1 MRKIYPVG
9 QREQDKLD
17 KITSFRFTEEQ
28 YKAILDDLA
37 ALSSAI
43 QTDAENLDEY
53 KQQLRE
59 HVITDLASITTLNV
73 SGLSTLANT
82 IVNDLTAN
90 DITAETLTA
99 DRITALIEATISTA
113 AIETLASQTATINDL
128 SATDAEITNLTVDN
142 LNASSVTL
150 ESYDANSANIDTL
163 SSADATVTQANID
176 SATIDDATVG
186 TADISSATIS
196 DLESTNIDVS
206 KARLQRIINEFTNH
220 NDEEF
225 NKQTID
231 IVDVSADNDFWIIL
245 PKFKNGT
252 YYLIASDLTNGLE
265 WSMEIENSIKNISF
279 TWSISDVYPWLKD
292 VEIVHD
298 QSDDTQYIQIHG
310 NTNGLQISLYHRCD
324 DFNNTIVPQI
334 YATKQIEGT
343 KKFEF
348 TKASGRWMPNPIFA
362 GELNV
367 ETLEVETIEFDKVT
381 INKEIILPTAYDQYG
396 DPIGH
401 TAGSPGQYISNVED
415 EYGNHGLKWETPS
428 DKVARNDEKLITS
441 DAVSEYDGSID
452 NPDYDEDDPTSPEK
466 LYPITH
472 LGDDTVVHGDA
483 EIEGELKT
491 PNLQVSGETYSELD
505 ISSGLFIGIPPEDI
519 SDAWLVKAVLN
530 GVTTWYEIINNSHG
544 YAYLTEIDTADY
556 FDIIFNV
563 TVTSQFGPWATCS
576 YNNMENLLMVMK
588 PWTSGEPQEFAK
600 FIIMSSD
607 DGPKWKDPK
616 LENVEASLSNITQ
629 IADDGV
635 GGSALEYYIA
645 KKTIA
650 GGFNNYRI
658 KQFEG
663 VIKADPLLAENSDA
677 ELEHGKP
684 LIYNKLRAAAET
696 SDELEIDKLTADD
709 LVADEVYTR
718 DLHVT
723 GHAYINDTV
732 EEEVVGNY
740 LTLRADNSSAMTT
753 NETSGILINNT
764 DGNGNI
770 VALVSDKDGTARVG
784 DVTGTRTTYPSLY
797 LSDNKY
803 YTDASY
809 QTEVTP
815 QGSMVSWDSKEELD
829 DGAIHWTNAVFV
841 VISSTLTDLQPL
853 LTRDE
858 EVNLNDKGILLF
870 DKDDHRAETL
880 PLPDTDEQTLEAHVS
895 SNSTVVFTDGTDF
908 YDESMSPTTEPEGT
922 AGTPVSLGQFVYY
935 NDTWFYYDGTDYYD
949 SVDSWTDHTNY
960 TLVHDDQSL
969 IDALDAETKKTISS
983 VVYTESPTISYQWK
997 PKQAG
1002 ILHFATM
1009 SDYETYALSH
1019 NVPNDTLIVI
1029 DNETS
1034 YVVGDEQ

>member
-17 KITSFRFTEEQ
+17 KIASFRFTEEQ

-73 SGLSTLANT
+73 SDLSTLADT

-196 DLESTNIDVS
+196 DLESTNIDAS

-310 NTNGLQISLYHRCD
+310 NTNGLQISLYHRSD

-367 ETLEVETIEFDKVT
+367 ETLTVETIEFDKVT

-401 TAGSPGQYISNVED
+401 TAGSAGQYIANVED
-415 EYGNHGLKWETPS
+415 EYGNHGLKWTSPA
-428 DKVARNDEKLITS
+428 DKVERDNENLITS

-466 LYPITH
+466 LYPVVH
-472 LGDDTVVHGDA
+472 LGDDSTVHGDI
-483 EIEGELKT
+483 EVEGELKT
-491 PNLQVSGETYSELD
+491 PNLQVSGETPSELD
-505 ISSGLFIGIPPEDI
+505 ISSGIFIGIGPEDI
-519 SDAWLVKAVLN
+519 SNANLVKAVLN
-530 GVTTWYEIINNSHG
+530 GVTTWYEIGNNSHG
-544 YAYLTEIDTADY
+544 YAYLTEVDAADY
-556 FDIIFNV
+556 FDIVYDF
-563 TVTSQFGPWATCS
+563 TATSQFGPWATCD

-600 FIIMSSD
+600 FITMSESE
-607 DGPKWKDPK
+607 GPQWKAPK
-616 LENVEASLSNITQ
+616 LEDVEASLLNITQ

-635 GGSALEYYIA
+635 GLEYYIA
-645 KKTIA
+645 KKYIS

-663 VIKADPLLAENSDA
+663 VIKADPLLAENGDA

-684 LIYNKLRAAAET
+684 LIYNKPRAAVET
-696 SDELEIDKLTADD
+696 SDELEIDKLTVDD
-709 LVADEVYTR
+709 LIADEVYTR

-732 EEEVVGNY
+732 EEEVDGNY
-740 LTLRADNSSAMTT
+740 LTLRANNASAMTT

-784 DVTGTRTTYPSLY
+784 DVTGTRTTYPTLY
-797 LSDNKY
+797 LKNNKY
-803 YTDASY
+803 YTDAGY

-815 QGSMVSWDSKEELD
+815 QGSMVSWDSKEELG
-829 DGAIHWTNAVFV
+829 DGAIYWTNAVFV
-841 VISSTLTDLQPL
+841 VISATLTDLQPL

-858 EVNLNDKGILLF
+858 EVNLNNKGILLF

-880 PLPDTDEQTLEAHVS
+880 PLPTKDEQTLEAHVVE
-895 SNSTVVFTDGTDF
+895 N
-908 YDESMSPTTEPEGT
+908 
-922 AGTPVSLGQFVYY
+922 AG
-935 NDTWFYYDGTDYYD
+935 
-949 SVDSWTDHTNY
+949 
-960 TLVHDDQSL
+960 
-969 IDALDAETKKTISS
+969 ET
-983 VVYTESPTISYQWK
+983 TISYRWK
-997 PKQAG
+997 DKQAG
-1002 ILHFATM
+1002 SYVYATM
-1009 SDYETYALSH
+1009 ADYEADAA
-1019 NVPNDTLIVI
+1019 NVP
-1029 DNETS
+1029 
-1034 YVVGDEQ
+1034 VGSQIIIEDEKNYLTGEDL